1 MSVLRSWRGRGAALA
16 LGAWLGG
23 ADAGYA
29 QQPPAAVKDAAQPVY
44 CAAPGAAGAAAFSPE
59 AKKRFADD
67 AEKLLGAGA
76 AGKAEWGVLAVDAQ
90 SGETLYQRAAENY
103 FVPASNL
110 KLFTTALALAR
121 LGPDYRF
128 RTTLETRGALSGK
141 GRLAGDLVL
150 VGRGDPNLSSRKFP
164 FVKEAEFDGAPEKAL
179 AELANQAVARGLR
192 EVRGD
197 VVADDS
203 YFPRERYPSG
213 WEVDDLVWSYG
224 AAVSAIVVNDNTVTL
239 RLAPGAAAGKPA
251 AVTLDPWTRD
261 FSVRNEVRTSPPGT
275 KPDLTLTREPGAPLV
290 VLRGSYPLKGE
301 PRKML
306 LAIEEPAEHAAALL
320 KRLLEERGVRVR
332 GTARA
337 QHEPAAS
344 NGAAGSAR
352 EPLVLAEHLSV
363 PLADAVQAVNKMS
376 ENLHTEL
383 LLRAAARQKGPWST
397 AEDLAKFAAE
407 FYAEAGIAAGDVIQ
421 TDGSG
426 LSRHDLVTPR
436 AVVTLLQYAARQ
448 PWFAA
453 YYASLPVAGADG
465 TLLERLKNTP
475 AAGRIHAKTGSVEHV
490 RSLSGFAE
498 LPGGRQVIFS
508 ILSNNQGA
516 KNHEATAALDALCV
530 ALVEDLGPAA
540 AAQ

>member
-1 MSVLRSWRGRGAALA
+1 VYVFRSGRGRGVALA
-16 LGAWLGG
+16 LGVWLGG
-23 ADAGYA
+23 AAAGFA
-29 QQPPAAVKDAAQPVY
+29 QQPPVVVKDAAQPVC
-44 CAAPGAAGAAAFSPE
+44 CAVHGAAGKAGLSPE
-59 AKKRFADD
+59 VKKRFADD
-67 AEKLLGAGA
+67 AEKLLGTAP
-76 AGKAEWGVLAVDAQ
+76 AGKAEWGILVVDAQ
-90 SGETLYQRAAENY
+90 SGETLYQRDAENY
-103 FVPASNL
+103 FVPASNM

-128 RTTLETRGALSGK
+128 RTTLETRGALSRK

-150 VGRGDPNLSSRKFP
+150 VGQGDPNLSSRKFP

-192 EVRGD
+192 EIRGD

-203 YFPRERYPSG
+203 YFPRERYPNG

-239 RLAPGAAAGKPA
+239 TLVPGAAPGKPA
-251 AVTLDPWTRD
+251 AITLEPWTRD
-261 FSVRNEVRTSPPGT
+261 FTLRNEVLTSPPGT
-275 KPDLTLTREPGAPLV
+275 KPDLTLTRDPGAPLV
-290 VLRGSYPLKGE
+290 ILRGTYPLKGE

-306 LAIEEPAEHAAALL
+306 LAVEEPAEHAAALL

-337 QHEPAAS
+337 QHEPPVS
-344 NGAAGSAR
+344 NGPVGPGR

-448 PWFAA
+448 PWFPA

-465 TLLERLKNTP
+465 TLLDRLKNTP

-498 LPGGRQVIFS
+498 LPGGRQVIFA

-530 ALVEDLGPAA
+530 ALVEDLGQAPAA
-540 AAQ
+540 P

>member
-1 MSVLRSWRGRGAALA
+1 MCIFRSGRGKGIALA
-16 LGAWLGG
+16 LGVWLAG
-23 ADAGYA
+23 AGAGFA
-29 QQPPAAVKDAAQPVY
+29 QQPPTVAKDAAQPVC
-44 CAAPGAAGAAAFSPE
+44 CAVRGGAGEAGPAPE

-67 AEKLLGAGA
+67 AEKLLGAA
-76 AGKAEWGVLAVDAQ
+76 PAGKAEWGILVVDAQ
-90 SGETLYQRAAENY
+90 SGGTLYQRHAENY

-121 LGPDYRF
+121 LGPDFRF
-128 RTTLETRGALSGK
+128 RTTLETRGALSRK

-179 AELANQAVARGLR
+179 SELANQAVARGLR
-192 EVRGD
+192 EIRGD

-203 YFPRERYPSG
+203 YFPRERYPNG
-213 WEVDDLVWSYG
+213 WEVDDMVWSYG
-224 AAVSAIVVNDNTVTL
+224 AAVSAIVVNDNAVTL
-239 RLAPGAAAGKPA
+239 TLVPGAATGKPVA
-251 AVTLDPWTRD
+251 ITLEPWTRD
-261 FSVRNEVRTSPPGT
+261 FTLRNEVLTSPPGT

-290 VLRGSYPLKGE
+290 VLRGTYPLKGE

-332 GTARA
+332 GAARA
-337 QHEPAAS
+337 QHEPPAS
-344 NGAAGSAR
+344 NGAAGPAH

-448 PWFAA
+448 PWFPA

-465 TLLERLKNTP
+465 TLLDRLKNTP

-498 LPGGRQVIFS
+498 LPGGRRVIFS
-508 ILSNNQGA
+508 ILTNNQGA

-530 ALVEDLGPAA
+530 ALVEDLGQAPAA
-540 AAQ
+540 P

>member
-1 MSVLRSWRGRGAALA
+1 VCIFRSGRGRGIALA
-16 LGAWLGG
+16 LGVWLGG
-23 ADAGYA
+23 AGAGFA
-29 QQPPAAVKDAAQPVY
+29 QQPPAVAKDAAQPVC
-44 CAAPGAAGAAAFSPE
+44 CAVRGGAGEAGPTPE

-67 AEKLLGAGA
+67 AEKLLGVAP
-76 AGKAEWGVLAVDAQ
+76 AGKAEWGILVVDAQ
-90 SGETLYQRAAENY
+90 SGETLYQRHAENY
-103 FVPASNL
+103 FVPASNM

-121 LGPDYRF
+121 LGPDFRF
-128 RTTLETRGALSGK
+128 RTTLETRGALSRK

-192 EVRGD
+192 EIRGD

-203 YFPRERYPSG
+203 YFPRERYPNG
-213 WEVDDLVWSYG
+213 WEVDDMVWSYG
-224 AAVSAIVVNDNTVTL
+224 AAVSAIVVNDNAVTL
-239 RLAPGAAAGKPA
+239 TLVPGAAPGKPVA
-251 AVTLDPWTRD
+251 ITLEPWTRD
-261 FSVRNEVRTSPPGT
+261 FTLRNEVLTSPPGT

-290 VLRGSYPLKGE
+290 VLRGTYPLKGE

-332 GTARA
+332 GAARA
-337 QHEPAAS
+337 QHEPPAS
-344 NGAAGSAR
+344 NGAAGPAR

-448 PWFAA
+448 PWFPA

-465 TLLERLKNTP
+465 TLLDRLKNTP

-498 LPGGRQVIFS
+498 LPGGRRVIFS
-508 ILSNNQGA
+508 ILTNNQGA

-530 ALVEDLGPAA
+530 ALVEDLGQVPAA
-540 AAQ
+540 P